1 MSALLG
7 LADKKEKTPCA
18 HEEDHQSTDDE
29 EARQREIDK
38 IDPCFNIK
46 EAIELKLDGELYK
59 SYRKN
64 PNFVRDKWAQKAQ
77 RRHRKF
83 KNRKEHRVK
92 TQTLKVLKAWRK
104 QNLKNSKQTIE
115 KETSKPRPVKSK
127 PVEPP
132 QSPDGLTLTDKYF
145 PAEQNG
151 EKNHTTVSV
160 SDDEF
165 WSNRQK
171 SPSNKQQR
179 NKSVNDRKNHRI
191 NSLHK
196 D

>member
-1 MSALLG
+1 MKTLLG
-7 LADKKEKTPCA
+7 LTDKKEETPCDQI
-18 HEEDHQSTDDE
+18 EHQHSTDDE
-29 EARQREIDK
+29 EGHQREIDK

-83 KNRKEHRVK
+83 KNRKEFRIK
-92 TQTLKVLKAWRK
+92 TQTFKVLKAWRK

-127 PVEPP
+127 PPEAP

-145 PAEQNG
+145 PAE
-151 EKNHTTVSV
+151 
-160 SDDEF
+160 
-165 WSNRQK
+165 
-171 SPSNKQQR
+171 
-179 NKSVNDRKNHRI
+179 
-191 NSLHK
+191 
-196 D
+196 